1 MVSSGAGISKNKR
14 EITVRVLWN
23 VVMPERSS
31 EARASRQ
38 GENAPVY
45 KNLTRFFFGGE
56 WVRVAVGSGEDVR
69 RGSMARVSR
78 TWKNAPANTSYL
90 YGAVGCGQGVS
101 RSSMARVSKTG
112 RTRQPSLDLM
122 VTMKLIADSHL
133 VQRRGEEVLKEKAGF
148 YKEFLQIL

>member
-1 MVSSGAGISKNKR
+1 MDLVLYGIEPNVPNMVSFCTGISKNKR

-56 WVRVAVGSGEDVR
+56 RVRVAVGCGEDVG
-69 RGSMARVSR
+69 RGSMARVSK
-78 TWKNAPANTSYL
+78 TWKNVPANTSCL
-90 YGAVGCGQGVS
+90 LDVVKVS
-101 RSSMARVSKTG
+101 VEALWLELARQEE
-112 RTRQPSLDLM
+112 R
-122 VTMKLIADSHL
+122 ASHHL
-133 VQRRGEEVLKEKAGF
+133 PLR
-148 YKEFLQIL
+148 LQ